1 LGFIKIPY
9 ICDMDKPKRRGSF
22 MNLNEVNKWLDKN
35 NLPQL
40 ITEGN
45 QISTKRIKSL
55 MDESTF
61 REMSCDVV
69 TMISI

>member
-1 LGFIKIPY
+1 
-9 ICDMDKPKRRGSF
+9 MDKPKRRGSF
-22 MNLNEVNKWLDKN
+22 MNLISINKWLVNN

-40 ITEGN
+40 ITEGG

-55 MDESTF
+55 MDEKTF

-69 TMISI
+69 TIIFTN

>member
-1 LGFIKIPY
+1 
-9 ICDMDKPKRRGSF
+9 MDKPKRRGSF

-35 NLPQL
+35 NLSRL
-40 ITEGN
+40 NTEGG
-45 QISTKRIKSL
+45 QVSTKRIKSL
-55 MDESTF
+55 MNESTF